1 MLPSGFG
8 VGWGKAKSFAPG
20 EAPASNGSTVGRQA
34 SLVPLLAEGL
44 VIKKQIGYYL
54 TLEVRYSQK

>member
-8 VGWGKAKSFAPG
+8 VGWGEAKSFAPC
-20 EAPASNGSTVGRQA
+20 EAPASSGSNVGSQA

-44 VIKKQIGYYL
+44 VIKK
-54 TLEVRYSQK
+54 

>member
-20 EAPASNGSTVGRQA
+20 EAPASNGSAVGSQA

-44 VIKKQIGYYL
+44 VIKK
-54 TLEVRYSQK
+54 